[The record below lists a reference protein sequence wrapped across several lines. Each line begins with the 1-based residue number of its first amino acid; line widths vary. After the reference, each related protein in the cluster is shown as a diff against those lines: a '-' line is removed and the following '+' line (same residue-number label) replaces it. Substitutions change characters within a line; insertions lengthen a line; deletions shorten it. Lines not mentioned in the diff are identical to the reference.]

1 MIVSTD
7 DSFFPSFLDS
17 IVIISNDEFNY
28 DCYEECVFTNDD
40 SI

>member
-17 IVIISNDEFNY
+17 IVIISNDDLIMIVMRN
-28 DCYEECVFTNDD
+28 VFLLMM
-40 SI
+40 IQI